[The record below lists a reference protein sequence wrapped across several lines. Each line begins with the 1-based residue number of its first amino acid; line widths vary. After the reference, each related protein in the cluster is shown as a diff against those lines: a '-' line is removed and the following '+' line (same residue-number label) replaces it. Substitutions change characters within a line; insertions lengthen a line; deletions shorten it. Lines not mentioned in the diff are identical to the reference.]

1 MNRYLDLYPNSL
13 SLGEGLFS
21 ALSETDVPWATL
33 DAESKSALEIAYGL
47 RSGNKVLMSLFTQV
61 SENNRVKFL
70 KEFYLEKWT
79 KLWNDYKLEYSPLDG
94 YVVNETGSNTK
105 TLSKE
110 ETTTFGK
117 KVNET
122 GTDTGTV
129 GVNGS
134 TTSNGTDSIY
144 GFNSSEAVPA
154 DSNQDSDEST
164 STETR
169 DLEATRS
176 TTNSG
181 EDVLDGTESE
191 NGNYTIKK
199 TGNIGYTTPQE
210 MLRQD
215 FELWK
220 EPYFNQVF
228 EDIDRYIML
237 SICV

>member
-21 ALSETDVPWATL
+21 ELSETDVPWAIL
-33 DAESKSALEIAYGL
+33 DSESKAALEIAYGL
-47 RSGNKVLMSLFTQV
+47 RSGNKMVMSLFTQV

-79 KLWNDYKLEYSPLDG
+79 KLWNDYKLEYAPLDG

-105 TLSKE
+105 NINKE
-110 ETTTFGK
+110 ETTEFGK
-117 KVNET
+117 IVNET

-134 TTSNGTDSIY
+134 TTSNGTDNFY
-144 GFNSSEAVPA
+144 GFNSAEAVPA
-154 DSNQDSDEST
+154 NSNEDTDVSN

-181 EDVLDGTESE
+181 EDNVNGTESE
-191 NGNYTIKK
+191 TGSYTIKK

-215 FELWK
+215 LELWK

-228 EDIDRYIML
+228 ADIDMHIML

>member
-33 DAESKSALEIAYGL
+33 DEDSKSALEIAYGL
-47 RSGNKVLMSLFTQV
+47 RSGNKVLMSLFAQV

-79 KLWNDYKLEYSPLDG
+79 KLWNDYKLEYEPLDG
-94 YVVNETGSNTK
+94 YIVNETGSNTK
-105 TLSKE
+105 NINKE
-110 ETTTFGK
+110 ETTEFGK
-117 KVNET
+117 IVNET

-144 GFNSSEAVPA
+144 GFNSVEAVPA
-154 DSNQDSDEST
+154 DSNTDNDISN

-181 EDVLDGTESE
+181 EDNVNGTESE
-191 NGNYTIKK
+191 TGSYTIKK

-228 EDIDRYIML
+228 ADIDSYIML